1 MMRGRGRGRRAAR
14 AVGAAAVAVLVVGC
28 SGDGTDGTDGTAPSP
43 SVSEVAVSG
52 TGDGGELAE
61 QVASVMADVGPRLAE
76 ARFFQQDPIADIEVP
91 LGMFDGTRA
100 ALADAS
106 DRLPGDAA
114 AAEPEV
120 RDAYQALL
128 DALSAWDD
136 DAASAQ
142 ATMEA
147 DREELGERARAWAEG
162 PRDGPPPQDYTDL
175 IDVNFTAAA
184 RFAEACATFAT
195 LVEVSMHCG
204 EEQGPPP
211 PADPGEVPL
220 TIGALDARIEPG
232 PVTDELV
239 EPDLVGFDFQTAT
252 LTLMVPPD
260 VAAPGS
266 ELRDTGVEQPVRWP
280 EDLVAWAEGVSA
292 IAEPLDDLETSAGTW
307 EVVRLTR
314 PDEPDAVVVTNPF
327 HPSGGHLLGE
337 TNVLVVYE
345 ATIDGQPVVAILE
358 VHGPDQ
364 VDVLQQQAADVLG
377 TLRPV
382 GEQT

>member
-1 MMRGRGRGRRAAR
+1 MVRGRGRWAVR
-14 AVGAAAVAVLVVGC
+14 AVGVGAVAVLVVGC
-28 SGDGTDGTDGTAPSP
+28 SGDGADETAASP
-43 SVSEVAVSG
+43 SASEVAVSG
-52 TGDGGELAE
+52 TGTGDGGEFAD

-76 ARFFQQDPIADIEVP
+76 ARFFEQDPIADIEVP
-91 LGMFDGTRA
+91 LGMFDETRA

-106 DRLPGDAA
+106 DRLPSDASVPSRA
-114 AAEPEV
+114 V
-120 RDAYQALL
+120 RDAYRALL
-128 DALSAWDD
+128 DAVAAWDD
-136 DAASAQ
+136 DAGSAQ

-147 DREELGERARAWAEG
+147 GREELGERARAWADG
-162 PRDGPPPQDYTDL
+162 PRDGPPPQEYTDL

-184 RFAEACATFAT
+184 RFGEVCTAFAT

-204 EEQGPPP
+204 EEEGAPPP
-211 PADPGEVPL
+211 EDPGEVPF

-239 EPDLVGFDFQTAT
+239 ERDLVGFDFGVAT

-266 ELRDTGVEQPVRWP
+266 DLRDTAVEDPVPWP
-280 EDLVAWAEGVSA
+280 EDLVAWAEALGAVA
-292 IAEPLDDLETSAGTW
+292 DPLDDLETSAGTW

-314 PDEPDAVVVTNPF
+314 PDEPDAVVVANPF

-337 TNVLVVYE
+337 TNVLVVYQ

-364 VDVLQQQAADVLG
+364 VDVLRQQAGDVLA
-377 TLRPV
+377 TLRLA
-382 GEQT
+382 GSQA